1 MTHMCDEIR
10 VYDSI
15 AERTGVTVDAGG
27 MKGDTRICSTLRDLV
42 RKHRSR
48 GDGHFYL
55 RVGNWPETE
64 TTVALNDVRSRKK

>member
-1 MTHMCDEIR
+1 MTQMCEEVR
-10 VYDSI
+10 VFESV
-15 AERTGVTVDAGG
+15 AERTGVTVDTAG

-55 RVGNWPETE
+55 RVGSWPDAE
-64 TTVALNDVRSRKK
+64 TTVALKDVRSRKK